1 MHMVS
6 GFRSDAEDHAG
17 GPDGD
22 RTHDLLLYSA
32 ENSVLWG
39 IAGSSD
45 NRRDSTIS
53 KLCGFLVEQPR
64 TRSIEKPSSPNRYWN
79 SRRLEVSFLGHEI
92 KQGDAFNT
100 EMPGDIGNLCATR
113 RLIGRL
119 SNILLKGDDF

>member
-1 MHMVS
+1 MP
-6 GFRSDAEDHAG
+6 AG
-17 GPDGD
+17 LMGIEPTAFCSTRPKIRCFG
-22 RTHDLLLYSA
+22 
-32 ENSVLWG
+32 G

-119 SNILLKGDDF
+119 SNIFLKGDDF

>member
-1 MHMVS
+1 MP
-6 GFRSDAEDHAG
+6 AG
-17 GPDGD
+17 LMGD